1 MAAGLAAQDASEMS
15 DDHRGPPGRR
25 PGPARGGNP
34 GFRGRPARNDRD
46 RQGGP
51 PPHRPGDIDEA
62 VLYGVHP
69 VIEALRNPR
78 RRHRRL
84 LATEN
89 ALKRLQEEVGDLP
102 VEPELVRPSEID
114 RLLTPDSVHQGLYL
128 VCDPLPSPGL
138 DSLPDDAIVL
148 ALDQIT
154 DPHNVG
160 AILRSAAAF
169 AASAVIV
176 TIRHSPAA
184 TGVLAKSASGA
195 LEHVPLIAVRNLGD
209 ALDELGKRGFLRIG
223 FDSDGEVAFDDV
235 TLRRP
240 LVMVMGAEG
249 KGLRQR
255 TRDLCDQVARLEVPG
270 TITSLNV
277 SNATAIALYAASRRR

>member
-1 MAAGLAAQDASEMS
+1 MAPPFRPKQARPAGN
-15 DDHRGPPGRR
+15 PPGGHARR
-25 PGPARGGNP
+25 AGA
-34 GFRGRPARNDRD
+34 
-46 RQGGP
+46 P

-69 VIEALRNPR
+69 VVEALRNPHR
-78 RRHRRL
+78 RFRRL

-89 ALKRLQEEVGDLP
+89 ALRRLREEIGDLP
-102 VEPELVRPSEID
+102 VEAELVRPSEID

-128 VCDPLPSPGL
+128 VCEPLPSPDL
-138 DSLPDDAIVL
+138 DSLPDDAVVL

-169 AASAVIV
+169 GAAAVIV

-195 LEHVPLIAVRNLGD
+195 LEHVPLVAVRNLGD
-209 ALDELGKRGFLRIG
+209 ALETLGKRGFLRLG
-223 FDSDGEVAFDDV
+223 FDSEGDVALEEVA
-235 TLRRP
+235 LRRP

-255 TRDLCDQVARLEVPG
+255 TRELCDHVARLEVPG
-270 TITSLNV
+270 AITSLNV

>member
-1 MAAGLAAQDASEMS
+1 MPAPFRPRPGHPGGSS
-15 DDHRGPPGRR
+15 RPGRPQR
-25 PGPARGGNP
+25 RT
-34 GFRGRPARNDRD
+34 D
-46 RQGGP
+46 GP
-51 PPHRPGDIDEA
+51 PPHRPGEIDEA

-69 VIEALRNPR
+69 VIEALKNPK

-89 ALKRLQEEVGDLP
+89 ALKRLSEELGELP
-102 VEPELVRPSEID
+102 LQAELVRPSEID

-128 VCDPLPSPGL
+128 VCDPLPSADL
-138 DSLPDDAIVL
+138 DSLPDDAVVL

-169 AASAVIV
+169 SAAAVIV

-195 LEHVPLIAVRNLGD
+195 LEHVPLVAVRNLGD
-209 ALDELGKRGFLRIG
+209 ALDQLGRRGFQRIG
-223 FDSDGEVAFDDV
+223 FDSDGDVAFEDIAL
-235 TLRRP
+235 TRP

-255 TRDLCDQVARLEVPG
+255 SRELCDHVARLEAPG
-270 TITSLNV
+270 AITSLNV
-277 SNATAIALYAASRRR
+277 SNATAIALYVASRQR

>member
-1 MAAGLAAQDASEMS
+1 MAPPFHPKQARPAG
-15 DDHRGPPGRR
+15 HRPG
-25 PGPARGGNP
+25 GPARRAG
-34 GFRGRPARNDRD
+34 A
-46 RQGGP
+46 P

-69 VIEALRNPR
+69 VVEALRNPHR
-78 RRHRRL
+78 RFRRL

-89 ALKRLQEEVGDLP
+89 ALRRLREEIGDLP
-102 VEPELVRPSEID
+102 VEAELVRPSEID

-128 VCDPLPSPGL
+128 VCEPLPSLDL
-138 DSLPDDAIVL
+138 DSLPDDAVVL

-169 AASAVIV
+169 GAAAVIV

-195 LEHVPLIAVRNLGD
+195 LEHVPLVTVRNLGD
-209 ALDELGKRGFLRIG
+209 ALETLGKRGFLRLG
-223 FDSDGEVAFDDV
+223 FDSEGDVALEEVA
-235 TLRRP
+235 LRRP

-255 TRDLCDQVARLEVPG
+255 TRELCDHVARLEVPG
-270 TITSLNV
+270 AITSLNV

>member
-1 MAAGLAAQDASEMS
+1 MPAPSRPRSGHSAG
-15 DDHRGPPGRR
+15 RPGRKPQR
-25 PGPARGGNP
+25 AP
-34 GFRGRPARNDRD
+34 
-46 RQGGP
+46 GP

-62 VLYGVHP
+62 VLYGLHP
-69 VIEALRNPR
+69 VVEALRNPA
-78 RRHRRL
+78 RRHRKL

-89 ALKRLQEEVGDLP
+89 GLRRLKEELG
-102 VEPELVRPSEID
+102 EPPIEAEIVRPSEID

-138 DSLPDDAIVL
+138 DSLPDDAVVL

-169 AASAVIV
+169 SAAAVIV

-209 ALDELGKRGFLRIG
+209 ALEELGQRGFLRVG
-223 FDSDGEVAFDDV
+223 FDSEGDVALDTV
-235 TLRRP
+235 ALRRP

-255 TRDLCDQVARLEVPG
+255 TRELCDHVARLEVPG
-270 TITSLNV
+270 AITSLNV
-277 SNATAIALYAASRRR
+277 SNATAIALYVASRR

>member
-1 MAAGLAAQDASEMS
+1 MMDRPDRRQSGRKAHPS
-15 DDHRGPPGRR
+15 RR
-25 PGPARGGNP
+25 PASS
-34 GFRGRPARNDRD
+34 RPEAV
-46 RQGGP
+46 
-51 PPHRPGDIDEA
+51 DET

-69 VIEALRNPR
+69 VVEALRNPAR
-78 RRHRRL
+78 IFRRL

-89 ALKRLQEEVGDLP
+89 GANRLREAVGELP
-102 VEPELVRPSEID
+102 IEPELVRPSEID
-114 RLLTPDSVHQGLYL
+114 RLLTPDAVHQGLYL
-128 VCDPLPSPGL
+128 VCDPLPSPDL
-138 DSLPDDAIVL
+138 DALGDEALVL

-169 AASAVIV
+169 GVDALIV

-195 LEHVPLIAVRNLGD
+195 LEHVPIISVRNLGD
-209 ALDELGKRGFLRIG
+209 ALAELGRRGFARVG
-223 FDSDGEVAFDDV
+223 FDSEGAVDFEDV
-235 TLRRP
+235 PLKRP

-255 TRDLCDQVARLEVPG
+255 TRELCDHLARLEAPG
-270 TITSLNV
+270 AITSLNV

>member
-1 MAAGLAAQDASEMS
+1 MPAPF
-15 DDHRGPPGRR
+15 RPKPGR
-25 PGPARGGNP
+25 PGGYGQSR
-34 GFRGRPARNDRD
+34 FQRRED
-46 RQGGP
+46 GP

-69 VIEALRNPR
+69 VIEALRNPKR
-78 RRHRRL
+78 RFRRL

-89 ALKRLQEEVGDLP
+89 ALKRLQEEVGELP
-102 VEPELVRPSEID
+102 IEATMVRPSEID

-138 DSLPDDAIVL
+138 DSLPDDSVVL

-169 AASAVIV
+169 GAAAVIV

-209 ALDELGKRGFLRIG
+209 ALQELGKRGFQRIG
-223 FDSDGEVAFDDV
+223 FDSDGEEPFDSI

-255 TRDLCDQVARLEVPG
+255 SRELCDHVARLEVPG
-270 TITSLNV
+270 SITSLNV
-277 SNATAIALYAASRRR
+277 SNATAIALYVASRRD

>member
-1 MAAGLAAQDASEMS
+1 MAPPFRPKQARPAGN
-15 DDHRGPPGRR
+15 R
-25 PGPARGGNP
+25 PGGHARRAG
-34 GFRGRPARNDRD
+34 A
-46 RQGGP
+46 P

-69 VIEALRNPR
+69 VVEALRNPHR
-78 RRHRRL
+78 RFRRL

-89 ALKRLQEEVGDLP
+89 ALRRLREEIGDLP
-102 VEPELVRPSEID
+102 VEAELVRPSEID

-128 VCDPLPSPGL
+128 VCEPLPSLDL
-138 DSLPDDAIVL
+138 DSLPDDAVVL

-169 AASAVIV
+169 GAAAVIV
-176 TIRHSPAA
+176 TIRHSPVA

-195 LEHVPLIAVRNLGD
+195 LEHVPLVTVRNLGD
-209 ALDELGKRGFLRIG
+209 ALETLGKRGFLRLG
-223 FDSDGEVAFDDV
+223 FDSEGDVALEEVA
-235 TLRRP
+235 LRRP

-255 TRDLCDQVARLEVPG
+255 TRELCDHVARLEVPG
-270 TITSLNV
+270 AITSLNV

>member
-1 MAAGLAAQDASEMS
+1 MAPPFRPKQARPAGGRASG
-15 DDHRGPPGRR
+15 HGRR
-25 PGPARGGNP
+25 PGA
-34 GFRGRPARNDRD
+34 
-46 RQGGP
+46 P

-69 VIEALRNPR
+69 VVEALRNPQR
-78 RRHRRL
+78 RFRRL

-89 ALKRLQEEVGDLP
+89 ALRRLREEVGALP
-102 VEPELVRPSEID
+102 LEAELVRPSEID

-128 VCDPLPSPGL
+128 ICDPLPSPDL
-138 DSLPDDAIVL
+138 DSLPDDAVVL

-169 AASAVIV
+169 GAAAVIV

-195 LEHVPLIAVRNLGD
+195 LEHVPLVAVRNLGD
-209 ALDELGKRGFLRIG
+209 ALETLGRRGFLRLG
-223 FDSDGEVAFDDV
+223 FDSDGDVALDDV
-235 TLRRP
+235 ALRRP

-255 TRDLCDQVARLEVPG
+255 TRELCDHVARLEVPG
-270 TITSLNV
+270 AITSLNV

>member
-1 MAAGLAAQDASEMS
+1 MAPPFRPKQARPAGNRSG
-15 DDHRGPPGRR
+15 GPRR
-25 PGPARGGNP
+25 P
-34 GFRGRPARNDRD
+34 
-46 RQGGP
+46 GGP

-69 VIEALRNPR
+69 VVEALRNPQ

-89 ALKRLQEEVGDLP
+89 ALRRLQELVGTLP
-102 VEPELVRPSEID
+102 LEPELVRPSEID

-128 VCDPLPSPGL
+128 VCDPLPSPEL
-138 DSLPDDAIVL
+138 ESLPDDAIVL

-169 AASAVIV
+169 GAAAVIV

-209 ALDELGKRGFLRIG
+209 ALETLGTRGFLRIG
-223 FDSDGEVAFDDV
+223 FDSDGDVALDEVA
-235 TLRRP
+235 LRRP

-255 TRDLCDQVARLEVPG
+255 TRELCDHMARLEVPG
-270 TITSLNV
+270 AIASLNV
-277 SNATAIALYAASRRR
+277 SNATAIALYVASRS

>member
-1 MAAGLAAQDASEMS
+1 MRFALVNGAAPWHGTPVNLENAMA
-15 DDHRGPPGRR
+15 PPFR
-25 PGPARGGNP
+25 PKNA
-34 GFRGRPARNDRD
+34 RPAGGRSGAPR
-46 RQGGP
+46 RSGGP
-51 PPHRPGDIDEA
+51 PPHRPGEIDEA

-69 VIEALRNPR
+69 VVEALRNPQR
-78 RRHRRL
+78 RYRRL

-89 ALKRLQEEVGDLP
+89 GLRRLQEQIGTLP
-102 VEPELVRPSEID
+102 LEAEIVRPSEID

-128 VCDPLPSPGL
+128 VCDPLPSPEL
-138 DSLPDDAIVL
+138 DSLPDDAVVL

-169 AASAVIV
+169 GAAAVIV

-209 ALDELGKRGFLRIG
+209 ALETLAARGFLRLG
-223 FDSDGEVAFDDV
+223 FDSDGDVALDDV
-235 TLRRP
+235 ALKRP

-255 TRDLCDQVARLEVPG
+255 TRELCDHVARLEVPG
-270 TITSLNV
+270 AITSLNV

>member
-1 MAAGLAAQDASEMS
+1 MPAPFRPKPASTGGKRSAGK
-15 DDHRGPPGRR
+15 R
-25 PGPARGGNP
+25 PGGWS
-34 GFRGRPARNDRD
+34 
-46 RQGGP
+46 RQREGGP
-51 PPHRPGDIDEA
+51 PPHRPGEIDEA

-69 VIEALRNPR
+69 VLEALRNPQ

-89 ALKRLQEEVGDLP
+89 GAKRLREELGTLP
-102 VEPELVRPSEID
+102 LEPELVRPSEID

-128 VCDPLPSPGL
+128 VCDPLPSPDL

-169 AASAVIV
+169 AAAAVIV

-209 ALDELGKRGFLRIG
+209 ALDELGKRGFQRIG
-223 FDSDGEVAFDDV
+223 FDSEGATAFDEIE
-235 TLRRP
+235 LRRP

-255 TRDLCDQVARLEVPG
+255 SRELCDHLARLEVPG

>member
-1 MAAGLAAQDASEMS
+1 MPAPSRPRPGHSAG
-15 DDHRGPPGRR
+15 RPGRR
-25 PGPARGGNP
+25 PQRAP
-34 GFRGRPARNDRD
+34 
-46 RQGGP
+46 GP

-62 VLYGVHP
+62 VLYGLHP
-69 VIEALRNPR
+69 VVEALRNPAR
-78 RRHRRL
+78 RYRKL

-89 ALKRLQEEVGDLP
+89 GLRRLKEEFGELP
-102 VEPELVRPSEID
+102 IEAEIVRPSEID
-114 RLLTPDSVHQGLYL
+114 RMLTPDSVHQGLYL

-138 DSLPDDAIVL
+138 DSLPDDAVVL

-169 AASAVIV
+169 SAAAVIV

-209 ALDELGKRGFLRIG
+209 ALEELGKRGFLRVG
-223 FDSDGEVAFDDV
+223 FDSEGDVALDTV
-235 TLRRP
+235 ALRRP

-255 TRDLCDQVARLEVPG
+255 TRELCDHVARLEVPG
-270 TITSLNV
+270 AITSLNV
-277 SNATAIALYAASRRR
+277 SNATAIALYVASRR

>member
-1 MAAGLAAQDASEMS
+1 MAA
-15 DDHRGPPGRR
+15 PFR
-25 PGPARGGNP
+25 PKQA
-34 GFRGRPARNDRD
+34 RPAGNRA
-46 RQGGP
+46 GGHARRTGAP

-69 VIEALRNPR
+69 VVEALRNPR
-78 RRHRRL
+78 RRFRRL

-89 ALKRLQEEVGDLP
+89 ALRRLQEEVGALP
-102 VEPELVRPSEID
+102 LEAELVRPSEID

-128 VCDPLPSPGL
+128 VCDPLPSPDL
-138 DSLPDDAIVL
+138 DSLPDDAVVL

-169 AASAVIV
+169 GAAAVIV

-195 LEHVPLIAVRNLGD
+195 LEHVPVVAVRNLGD
-209 ALDELGKRGFLRIG
+209 ALETLGKRGFLRLG
-223 FDSDGEVAFDDV
+223 FDSDGDVALDDV
-235 TLRRP
+235 ALRRP

-255 TRDLCDQVARLEVPG
+255 TRELC
-270 TITSLNV
+270 
-277 SNATAIALYAASRRR
+277 

>member
-1 MAAGLAAQDASEMS
+1 MP
-15 DDHRGPPGRR
+15 GPFRPKPGRAAR
-25 PGPARGGNP
+25 PGGS
-34 GFRGRPARNDRD
+34 GRP
-46 RQGGP
+46 Q
-51 PPHRPGDIDEA
+51 RPSEIDEA

-69 VIEALRNPR
+69 VIEALKNPK

-89 ALKRLQEEVGDLP
+89 GLKRLLDELRELP
-102 VEPELVRPSEID
+102 LEAQRVRPSEID

-128 VCDPLPSPGL
+128 VCDPLPSL
-138 DSLPDDAIVL
+138 DLAAVPEDAVAL
-148 ALDQIT
+148 ALDQVT

-169 AASAVIV
+169 AAAAVIV
-176 TIRHSPAA
+176 TVRHSPAA

-209 ALDELGKRGFLRIG
+209 ALQELGKRGFQRLG

-235 TLRRP
+235 VLRRP

-255 TRDLCDQVARLEVPG
+255 TRELCDQVARLEAPG
-270 TITSLNV
+270 AITSLNV
-277 SNATAIALYAASRRR
+277 SNATAIALHAASRRR

>member
-1 MAAGLAAQDASEMS
+1 MPAPSRPRSGPSAGRPGQ
-15 DDHRGPPGRR
+15 GRR
-25 PGPARGGNP
+25 PQRA
-34 GFRGRPARNDRD
+34 
-46 RQGGP
+46 GGP

-62 VLYGVHP
+62 VLYGLHP
-69 VIEALRNPR
+69 VVEALRNPA
-78 RRHRRL
+78 RRHRKL

-89 ALKRLQEEVGDLP
+89 GLRRLTEEVGELP
-102 VEPELVRPSEID
+102 IEAEIVRPSEID

-128 VCDPLPSPGL
+128 VCDPLPSPDL
-138 DSLPDDAIVL
+138 DSLPDDAVVL

-169 AASAVIV
+169 SAAAVIV
-176 TIRHSPAA
+176 TVRHSPAA

-209 ALDELGKRGFLRIG
+209 ALDQLGKRGFLRIG
-223 FDSDGEVAFDDV
+223 FDSDGDVALDDV
-235 TLRRP
+235 ALRRP

-255 TRDLCDQVARLEVPG
+255 SRELCDHVARLEVPG
-270 TITSLNV
+270 AITSLNV
-277 SNATAIALYAASRRR
+277 SNATAIALYVASRR

>member
-1 MAAGLAAQDASEMS
+1 LALAKRLASWHGTPVNLENAMA
-15 DDHRGPPGRR
+15 PPFR
-25 PGPARGGNP
+25 PKQA
-34 GFRGRPARNDRD
+34 RPAGGKPGGARRA
-46 RQGGP
+46 GGP

-62 VLYGVHP
+62 VLFGLHP
-69 VIEALRNPR
+69 VVEALRNPQ

-89 ALKRLQEEVGDLP
+89 GLRRLQEAVGALP
-102 VEPELVRPSEID
+102 LEPEIVRPSEID

-128 VCDPLPSPGL
+128 LCDPLPSPEL
-138 DSLPDDAIVL
+138 DSLADDAVVL

-169 AASAVIV
+169 GAAAVIV

-209 ALDELGKRGFLRIG
+209 ALETLSGRGFLRIG
-223 FDSDGEVAFDDV
+223 FDSDGDVALDDV
-235 TLRRP
+235 ALKRP

-255 TRDLCDQVARLEVPG
+255 TRELCDHVARLEVPG
-270 TITSLNV
+270 AITSLNV
-277 SNATAIALYAASRRR
+277 SNATAIALYVASRR

>member
-1 MAAGLAAQDASEMS
+1 MPAPS
-15 DDHRGPPGRR
+15 R
-25 PGPARGGNP
+25 PRPAKP
-34 GFRGRPARNDRD
+34 RGRPHRD
-46 RQGGP
+46 GP
-51 PPHRPGDIDEA
+51 PPHRPGEIDEA
-62 VLYGVHP
+62 ILYGAHP

-78 RRHRRL
+78 RRFRKL

-89 ALKRLQEEVGDLP
+89 ALKRLTEEVGDLP
-102 VEPELVRPSEID
+102 LAPELVRPSEID
-114 RLLTPDSVHQGLYL
+114 RLLTPDAVHQGLYL
-128 VCDPLPSPGL
+128 VCDPLPSPDL
-138 DSLPDDAIVL
+138 ASLPDDAIVL

-169 AASAVIV
+169 AVAAVVV

-195 LEHVPLIAVRNLGD
+195 LEHVPLVAVKNLGD
-209 ALDELGKRGFLRIG
+209 ALTTLGERGFLRVG
-223 FDSDGEVAFDDV
+223 FDSEGDV
-235 TLRRP
+235 SLDEITLRRP

-255 TRDLCDQVARLEVPG
+255 SRELCDHLARLDMPG
-270 TITSLNV
+270 AIKSLNV
-277 SNATAIALYAASRRR
+277 SNATAIALYAATRRG

>member
-1 MAAGLAAQDASEMS
+1 MMS
-15 DDHRGPPGRR
+15 APPR
-25 PGPARGGNP
+25 PRFQNR
-34 GFRGRPARNDRD
+34 RGRPDRD
-46 RQGGP
+46 GP

-62 VLYGVHP
+62 ILYGAHP

-78 RRHRRL
+78 RRFRKL

-89 ALKRLQEEVGDLP
+89 ALKRLNEEIGELP
-102 VEPELVRPSEID
+102 IEPEMVRPSQID
-114 RLLTPDSVHQGLYL
+114 RLLTPDAVHQGLYL
-128 VCDPLPSPGL
+128 VCDPLPSPDL

-169 AASAVIV
+169 AVAAVIV

-195 LEHVPLIAVRNLGD
+195 LEHVPLVAVKNLGD
-209 ALDELGKRGFLRIG
+209 ALDKLGERGFLRLG
-223 FDSDGEVAFDDV
+223 FDSEGDISLDEVP
-235 TLRRP
+235 LRRP
-240 LVMVMGAEG
+240 LVLVMGAEG

-255 TRDLCDQVARLEVPG
+255 SRELCDHLARLDMPG
-270 TITSLNV
+270 AIKSLNV
-277 SNATAIALYAASRRR
+277 SNATAIALYAATRR

>member
-1 MAAGLAAQDASEMS
+1 MAPPFRPKQARPAGGRASG
-15 DDHRGPPGRR
+15 HGRR
-25 PGPARGGNP
+25 PGAPL
-34 GFRGRPARNDRD
+34 
-46 RQGGP
+46 
-51 PPHRPGDIDEA
+51 PHRPGEIDEA

-69 VIEALRNPR
+69 VVEALRNPQR
-78 RRHRRL
+78 RFRRL

-89 ALKRLQEEVGDLP
+89 ALRRLREEVGELP
-102 VEPELVRPSEID
+102 LEAELVRPSEID

-128 VCDPLPSPGL
+128 ICDPLPSPDL
-138 DSLPDDAIVL
+138 DSLPDDAVVL

-169 AASAVIV
+169 GAAAVIV

-195 LEHVPLIAVRNLGD
+195 LEHVPLVAVRNLGD
-209 ALDELGKRGFLRIG
+209 ALETLGRRGFLRLG
-223 FDSDGEVAFDDV
+223 FDSDGDVALDDV

-255 TRDLCDQVARLEVPG
+255 TRELCDHVARLEVPG
-270 TITSLNV
+270 AITSLNV

>member
-1 MAAGLAAQDASEMS
+1 MPAP
-15 DDHRGPPGRR
+15 HRPRYGKPSGSH
-25 PGPARGGNP
+25 G
-34 GFRGRPARNDRD
+34 GRPQRRAD
-46 RQGGP
+46 GSL
-51 PPHRPGDIDEA
+51 PHRPGDIDEA

-69 VIEALRNPR
+69 VLEALRNPR
-78 RRHRRL
+78 RRFRRL

-89 ALKRLQEEVGDLP
+89 ALRRLTEEIGDLP
-102 VEPELVRPSEID
+102 VQAEMVRPSEID
-114 RLLTPDSVHQGLYL
+114 RLLTPDAVHQGLYL
-128 VCDPLPSPGL
+128 VCDPLPAL
-138 DSLPDDAIVL
+138 DLDTLPDDAVVL

-169 AASAVIV
+169 AAAAVIV

-195 LEHVPLIAVRNLGD
+195 LEHVPVIAVRNLGD
-209 ALDELGKRGFLRIG
+209 ALDELGKRGFQRIG
-223 FDSDGEVAFDDV
+223 FDSDGEVEFDAV
-235 TLRRP
+235 ALRRP

-255 TRDLCDQVARLEVPG
+255 TRELCDHVARLEVPG

>member
-1 MAAGLAAQDASEMS
+1 MAA
-15 DDHRGPPGRR
+15 PFR
-25 PGPARGGNP
+25 PKQA
-34 GFRGRPARNDRD
+34 RPAGNRA
-46 RQGGP
+46 GGHARRTGAP

-69 VIEALRNPR
+69 VVEALRNPR
-78 RRHRRL
+78 RRFRRL

-89 ALKRLQEEVGDLP
+89 ALRRLQEEVGALP
-102 VEPELVRPSEID
+102 LEAELVRPSEID

-128 VCDPLPSPGL
+128 VCDPLPSPDL
-138 DSLPDDAIVL
+138 DSLPDDAVVL

-169 AASAVIV
+169 GAAAVIV

-195 LEHVPLIAVRNLGD
+195 LEHVPVVAVRNLGD
-209 ALDELGKRGFLRIG
+209 ALETLGKRGFLRLG
-223 FDSDGEVAFDDV
+223 FDSDGDVALDDV
-235 TLRRP
+235 ALRRP

-255 TRDLCDQVARLEVPG
+255 TRELCDHIARLEVPG
-270 TITSLNV
+270 AITSLNV

>member
-1 MAAGLAAQDASEMS
+1 MAPPFRPKQARPAGGRTSG
-15 DDHRGPPGRR
+15 HGRR
-25 PGPARGGNP
+25 PGAPL
-34 GFRGRPARNDRD
+34 
-46 RQGGP
+46 
-51 PPHRPGDIDEA
+51 PHRPGEIDEA

-69 VIEALRNPR
+69 VVEALRNPQR
-78 RRHRRL
+78 RFRRL

-89 ALKRLQEEVGDLP
+89 ALRRLREEVGELP
-102 VEPELVRPSEID
+102 LEAELVRPSEID

-128 VCDPLPSPGL
+128 ICDPLPSPDL
-138 DSLPDDAIVL
+138 DSLPDDAVVL

-169 AASAVIV
+169 GAAAVIV

-195 LEHVPLIAVRNLGD
+195 LEHVPLVAVRNLGD
-209 ALDELGKRGFLRIG
+209 ALETLGRRGFLRLG
-223 FDSDGEVAFDDV
+223 FDSDGDVALDDV
-235 TLRRP
+235 ALRRP

-255 TRDLCDQVARLEVPG
+255 TRELCDHVARLEVPG
-270 TITSLNV
+270 AITSLNV

>member
-1 MAAGLAAQDASEMS
+1 MAA
-15 DDHRGPPGRR
+15 PFR
-25 PGPARGGNP
+25 PKQA
-34 GFRGRPARNDRD
+34 RPAGNRA
-46 RQGGP
+46 GGHARRTGTP

-69 VIEALRNPR
+69 VVEALRNPHR
-78 RRHRRL
+78 RFRRL

-89 ALKRLQEEVGDLP
+89 ALRRLQEEVGALP
-102 VEPELVRPSEID
+102 LEAELVRPSEID

-128 VCDPLPSPGL
+128 VCDPLPSPDL
-138 DSLPDDAIVL
+138 DSLPDDAVVL

-169 AASAVIV
+169 GAAAVIV

-195 LEHVPLIAVRNLGD
+195 LEHVPVVAVRNLGD
-209 ALDELGKRGFLRIG
+209 ALETLGKRGFLRLG
-223 FDSDGEVAFDDV
+223 FDSDGDVALDDV
-235 TLRRP
+235 ALRRP

-255 TRDLCDQVARLEVPG
+255 TRELCDHIARLEVPG
-270 TITSLNV
+270 AITSLNV

>member
-1 MAAGLAAQDASEMS
+1 MPAPFRPKPDRS
-15 DDHRGPPGRR
+15 DRPRQTSPRR
-25 PGPARGGNP
+25 ADGTLH
-34 GFRGRPARNDRD
+34 
-46 RQGGP
+46 
-51 PPHRPGDIDEA
+51 HRPGDIDEA
-62 VLYGVHP
+62 VLSGVHP
-69 VIEALRNPR
+69 VIEALRNPK

-89 ALKRLQEEVGDLP
+89 GLKRLEEEIGELP
-102 VEPELVRPSEID
+102 VQAEIVRPSESD

-128 VCDPLPSPGL
+128 VCDPLPSPDL
-138 DSLPDDAIVL
+138 DSLADDAVVL

-169 AASAVIV
+169 GAAAVIV

-209 ALDELGKRGFLRIG
+209 ALDQLGKRGFQRIG
-223 FDSDGEVAFDDV
+223 FDSDGDIPFDDV
-235 TLRRP
+235 TLTRP

-255 TRDLCDQVARLEVPG
+255 TRELCDQVARLEVPG
-270 TITSLNV
+270 SITSLNV

>member
-1 MAAGLAAQDASEMS
+1 MAPPFRPKQARPAGN
-15 DDHRGPPGRR
+15 R
-25 PGPARGGNP
+25 PGGHARRAG
-34 GFRGRPARNDRD
+34 A
-46 RQGGP
+46 P

-69 VIEALRNPR
+69 VVEALRNPHR
-78 RRHRRL
+78 RFRRL

-89 ALKRLQEEVGDLP
+89 ALRRLREEIGDLP
-102 VEPELVRPSEID
+102 VEAELVRPSEID

-128 VCDPLPSPGL
+128 VCEPLPSPDL
-138 DSLPDDAIVL
+138 DSLPDDAVVL

-169 AASAVIV
+169 GAAAVIV

-195 LEHVPLIAVRNLGD
+195 LEHVPLVAVRNLGD
-209 ALDELGKRGFLRIG
+209 ALETLGKRGFLRLG
-223 FDSDGEVAFDDV
+223 FDSEGDVALEEVA
-235 TLRRP
+235 LRRP

-255 TRDLCDQVARLEVPG
+255 TRELCDHVARLEVPG
-270 TITSLNV
+270 AITSLNV

>member
-1 MAAGLAAQDASEMS
+1 MA
-15 DDHRGPPGRR
+15 PPFR
-25 PGPARGGNP
+25 PKQAWPGGKRPGGPARRTG
-34 GFRGRPARNDRD
+34 A
-46 RQGGP
+46 P
-51 PPHRPGDIDEA
+51 PPHRPGEIDEA

-69 VIEALRNPR
+69 VVEALRNPQR
-78 RRHRRL
+78 RFRRL

-89 ALKRLQEEVGDLP
+89 ALRRLREEIGELP
-102 VEPELVRPSEID
+102 VEAELVRPSEID

-128 VCDPLPSPGL
+128 VCDPLPSPDL
-138 DSLPDDAIVL
+138 DSLPDDAVVL

-169 AASAVIV
+169 AAAAVIV

-209 ALDELGKRGFLRIG
+209 ALDKLGKRGFLRVG
-223 FDSDGEVAFDDV
+223 FDSDGDVTLDDV
-235 TLRRP
+235 ALRRP

-255 TRDLCDQVARLEVPG
+255 SRELCDHVARLEVPG
-270 TITSLNV
+270 AITSLNV

>member
-1 MAAGLAAQDASEMS
+1 MA
-15 DDHRGPPGRR
+15 PPFRPKHTRPTGGRR
-25 PGPARGGNP
+25 P
-34 GFRGRPARNDRD
+34 D
-46 RQGGP
+46 GP
-51 PPHRPGDIDEA
+51 PPHRPGDIGEA

-69 VIEALRNPR
+69 VVEALRNPQ

-89 ALKRLQEEVGDLP
+89 GLRRLEELVGALPLEAQI
-102 VEPELVRPSEID
+102 VRPSEID

-128 VCDPLPSPGL
+128 VCDPLPSPDL
-138 DSLPDDAIVL
+138 DSLPDDAVVL

-169 AASAVIV
+169 GAAAVIV

-209 ALDELGKRGFLRIG
+209 ALDTLGKRGFLRVG
-223 FDSDGEVAFDDV
+223 FDSDGDIALDEV

-255 TRDLCDQVARLEVPG
+255 SRELCDHVARLEVPG
-270 TITSLNV
+270 AITSLNV
-277 SNATAIALYAASRRR
+277 SNATAIALYVASRR

>member
-1 MAAGLAAQDASEMS
+1 MAPPFRPKQARPAGN
-15 DDHRGPPGRR
+15 R
-25 PGPARGGNP
+25 PGGHARRAG
-34 GFRGRPARNDRD
+34 A
-46 RQGGP
+46 P

-69 VIEALRNPR
+69 VVEALRNPHR
-78 RRHRRL
+78 RFRRL

-89 ALKRLQEEVGDLP
+89 ALRRLREEIGDLP
-102 VEPELVRPSEID
+102 VEAELVRPSEID

-128 VCDPLPSPGL
+128 VCEPLPSPDL
-138 DSLPDDAIVL
+138 DSLPDDAVVL

-169 AASAVIV
+169 GAAAVIV

-195 LEHVPLIAVRNLGD
+195 LEHVPLGAVRNLGD
-209 ALDELGKRGFLRIG
+209 ALATLGKRGFLRLG
-223 FDSDGEVAFDDV
+223 FASEGDVALEEVA
-235 TLRRP
+235 LRRP

-255 TRDLCDQVARLEVPG
+255 TRELCDHVARLEVPG
-270 TITSLNV
+270 AITSLNV